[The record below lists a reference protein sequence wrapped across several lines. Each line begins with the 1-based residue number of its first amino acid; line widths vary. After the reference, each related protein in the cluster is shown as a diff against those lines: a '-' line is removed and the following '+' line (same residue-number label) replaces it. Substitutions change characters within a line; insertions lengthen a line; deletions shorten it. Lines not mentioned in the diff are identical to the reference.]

1 MPLLCC
7 YWQEQWHSVRRSGVI
22 ILRSLGLSSNVCLA
36 SFCEHVPPLEV
47 VDFTNGGGLELPFPP
62 SPDALSK
69 CLNQCLSFHALSPC
83 VFVYTVL
90 SVHAGSMMHL
100 FAYNCYFWGRPL
112 RLGSLLGVQNE
123 KCCLYN
129 LCVIVS
135 SSPVCQSLA
144 TLGLKQAVL
153 RMAFLFKCCLSWQS
167 SFNTHRFNRLQYYY

>member
-1 MPLLCC
+1 MA
-7 YWQEQWHSVRRSGVI
+7 VV
-22 ILRSLGLSSNVCLA
+22 LSCL
-36 SFCEHVPPLEV
+36 S
-47 VDFTNGGGLELPFPP
+47 PP

-69 CLNQCLSFHALSPC
+69 CLNQCLSFHALSPW

-90 SVHAGSMMHL
+90 SVHVGSVMHL
-100 FAYNCYFWGRPL
+100 FAYDCYFWGRPL

-135 SSPVCQSLA
+135 SSPVCQSLV

-153 RMAFLFKCCLSWQS
+153 RMAFLFKCCLS
-167 SFNTHRFNRLQYYY
+167 SFNTQIQQTVVLVNVKSMNKPVFWKFCCLWVWDWVPDV